1 MSLPLSN
8 LSSSHQQLL
17 NLLRHFIVTS
27 NQQQQKQ
34 PSSSLTTIFMNM
46 TNTSSILKSLYPDL
60 MNLTDDQLMLRLG
73 RTSSSFIHN
82 QSSSSFDNDFNLFNH
97 ALNGGIGGVNYSGPS
112 TSTFDEQF
120 FGYNNNDDNDD
131 DDLQEEI
138 PLSLWIKILFYIV
151 YLIICLLGIW
161 GNLIVCY
168 IVARKSTMHTVTNV
182 FIANLALSDIL
193 LCLFAVPFTPL
204 YLITFKNWIFGRA
217 LCHLVPFAQGV
228 SVYISAFT
236 LMSIAIDRYFVILHP
251 FKPRMLMKIC
261 ILIIIAIWMSAII
274 LTFPYAHFMD
284 YVETKPERLLSTTIN
299 EELLELNDNGEI
311 VAVDATGDNNNDND
325 DDDDIGIIYL
335 CAEQWPHEEL
345 SKMFGITTT
354 ALQFVIPFIIIT
366 FCYVKICAKLSD
378 RARTIP
384 GNVSARREEQ
394 ERERT
399 RKTNGMLISMVIIF
413 VISWLPLNMVNLLA
427 DFYEEASHWRNQRA
441 IFLISH
447 AIAMSSTCYNPFL
460 YAWLNENFRKEF
472 KEVLPCFVRRT
483 KKNHS
488 SAIGVGGGGGDTGAG
503 GTEAGAGGCTLV
515 ELRQNSPMTNLNN
528 NNNENQTDN
537 KFDNCQTVMLAMN
550 EHTNHSNPHPHPHPH
565 PNQNKSNKKFMKI
578 CSKNGSIKHCKIS
591 INNQQ
596 NNNNNHPQTTTTTT
610 NNYNSN
616 LNNDNDDDEA
626 RQTLI
631 TKNGKRLRYDSGF
644 GSESISAIQNSST
657 KDTSSSIGGGGGGG
671 SSSVTHLTII
681 SDI

>member
-1 MSLPLSN
+1 MSTTSTL
-8 LSSSHQQLL
+8 
-17 NLLRHFIVTS
+17 S
-27 NQQQQKQ
+27 NQQILDLLKQLQQRSTTTLMNPVNNQ
-34 PSSSLTTIFMNM
+34 SLINSSIIQQT
-46 TNTSSILKSLYPDL
+46 ILKSIYPDHQFNNNFI
-60 MNLTDDQLMLRLG
+60 NLTDDQLISRI
-73 RTSSSFIHN
+73 SSIIMN
-82 QSSSSFDNDFNLFNH
+82 QSGSFDHNFDLFNH
-97 ALNGGIGGVNYSGPS
+97 ALNGDNNGSLSSGSS
-112 TSTFDEQF
+112 TSFDEQF
-120 FGYNNNDDNDD
+120 LGIDNEDFID
-131 DDLQEEI
+131 NEQEI
-138 PLSLWIKILFYIV
+138 PLSLWIKIIFYVV
-151 YLIICLLGIW
+151 YLIICLLGIC

-261 ILIIIAIWMSAII
+261 IMIIIAIWMSAIF

-284 YVETKPERLLSTTIN
+284 YVETTKLDQRPSSSSSSSSS
-299 EELLELNDNGEI
+299 EEQLMELNDNGEI
-311 VAVDATGDNNNDND
+311 IDIKTIDNNNDD
-325 DDDDIGIIYL
+325 DDSGDGDGDGIVYL

-354 ALQFVIPFIIIT
+354 ALQFVIPFLIIT
-366 FCYVKICAKLSD
+366 FCYVKICAKLAD

-399 RKTNGMLISMVIIF
+399 RKTNGMLISMVVIF

-427 DFYEEASHWRNQRA
+427 DFYDEASHWRNQRA

-472 KEVLPCFVRRT
+472 KEVLPCFGRST
-483 KKNHS
+483 KTNHS
-488 SAIGVGGGGGDTGAG
+488 SNIVGAGSGGGGVGGG
-503 GTEAGAGGCTLV
+503 TLV
-515 ELRQNSPMTNLNN
+515 ELRQNNQTNNDN
-528 NNNENQTDN
+528 DQTDN
-537 KFDNCQTVMLAMN
+537 TQQAINVNNSLNCPSVILAMN
-550 EHTNHSNPHPHPHPH
+550 ENHQNHHSHSNQSI
-565 PNQNKSNKKFMKI
+565 NSSSKKLVMKLYSKDDGSNT
-578 CSKNGSIKHCKIS
+578 HCKIS
-591 INNQQ
+591 INHNQTTGNYHHHHHHHGIIDSI
-596 NNNNNHPQTTTTTT
+596 NNNN
-610 NNYNSN
+610 
-616 LNNDNDDDEA
+616 DEEEEA
-626 RQTLI
+626 RL
-631 TKNGKRLRYDSGF
+631 
-644 GSESISAIQNSST
+644 
-657 KDTSSSIGGGGGGG
+657 
-671 SSSVTHLTII
+671 
-681 SDI
+681 